1 MIKQIDDKG
10 HAICHCD
17 ICGQDFDFGK
27 LPDED
32 DMFAGLM
39 RQKADAATC
48 PQCEAR
54 ALALNEARKIKAQ
67 KERLATTLHDRVLA
81 AGIAPRFADMEKPWV
96 RHTAEWLWHHRNGS
110 LLLAGPTGTGKTSG
124 AAFVLR
130 LMMQDRYMAVRYH
143 TRQSLVAAYVK
154 AKCDEEG
161 REQAFYDRLAKL
173 DVLVVDE
180 MVGKKGNGRLSDSS
194 QELLFNLIDG
204 VYSQARKTRVW
215 ILGNFYAG
223 AIDDLV
229 DDPAPLKR
237 RLADSF
243 ALGWADECKVEQIAL

>member
-10 HAICHCD
+10 HATCHCD
-17 ICGQDFDFGK
+17 ICGCDFDFGK
-27 LPDED
+27 LPDD
-32 DMFAGLM
+32 GDLFAGLI
-39 RQKADAATC
+39 RQKAEAAIC

-54 ALALNEARKIKAQ
+54 ALAVNEARKIQEQ
-67 KERLATTLHDRVLA
+67 KDRLAATLHDRVLA
-81 AGIAPRFADMEKPWV
+81 AGIAPRFAALDKPWV
-96 RHTAEWLWHHRNGS
+96 RPAAEWLWHHRNGS

-130 LMMQDRYMAVRYH
+130 LMMAEKYLNVRYH
-143 TRQSLVAAYVK
+143 TRQSLVAAYVR
-154 AKCDEEG
+154 AKCDDEG
-161 REQAFYDRLAKL
+161 REGAFYARMDKV
-173 DVLVVDE
+173 DVLVIDE
-180 MVGKKGNGRLSDSS
+180 MVGKKGSGRLSDSS
-194 QELLFNLIDG
+194 QEMLFNLVDG
-204 VYSQARKTRVW
+204 VYSQVRKTRVW

-243 ALGWADECKVEQIAL
+243 ALGWVDGQKVEQIAL